1 MARQRVG
8 RYLNAQSDKWR
19 QVRTQ
24 QTTCYQDA
32 ACLETATLPQLA
44 IFGACHAVLCTESA
58 STSSALLAATAALCA
73 DPGGNE
79 NSTAWFV
86 VHAPSQIA
94 LSLAEVFFAHRR
106 EVEALANYGT
116 TFGTFAEKAAEHVE
130 RTSMRQSFSSTL
142 IETVCSFIKDTLTQA
157 DNLDGST
164 AGAAHGLNPTLVLLH
179 EMYLWFSACLPI
191 HTHLPTASSLHNNV
205 AAFGTETNWAAQRDK
220 WIDVVKALTA
230 APLLA
235 NLKRHEDRYQ
245 HRRVSSLLLLQCYF
259 QAFRLDRSVQDGG
272 SQLPR
277 KFLNTVKRVFLRH
290 NDHVVRNCSTFV
302 FRHIA
307 YHASAVRGL
316 LATLVFPN
324 AALRSKSS
332 EAELTPFNWEAINV
346 PVLAD
351 FGLLLL
357 DTAAEPDGFHFLLRE
372 IANGSSSVF
381 VAEAYDSK
389 DPDLFYFLF
398 CASDGRWCVQRCAIS
413 GLLYETA
420 LPFFARA
427 VFNSD
432 SVSFGQ
438 VHIVRGGRCRQCS
451 SSRNLEN
458 ALSSRPRSNWSDSRV
473 QTEIEQR
480 WKWQNRASG
489 RPTGAASRRRR
500 MRVGGWLVLWHQVLN
515 VLSHGHF
522 SSAVFASTPVPHLTS

>member
-1 MARQRVG
+1 MHVDATG
-8 RYLNAQSDKWR
+8 RYLNAQSKKWR
-19 QVRTQ
+19 RVRTQ

-32 ACLETATLPQLA
+32 ACLESATLPQLA
-44 IFGACHAVLCTESA
+44 VFGACHAVLCTESA
-58 STSSALLAATAALCA
+58 STSSALLTATAALCA

-94 LSLAEVFFAHRR
+94 LSLAEVFFDHRR
-106 EVEALANYGT
+106 EVQALANYGI
-116 TFGTFAEKAAEHVE
+116 TFGTSAEKVAEHVE
-130 RTSMRQSFSSTL
+130 RTSLRHSFSSTL
-142 IETVCSFIKDTLTQA
+142 VETVCSFIKDTLTQA

-179 EMYLWFSACLPI
+179 EMYLWFNACLPI
-191 HTHLPTASSLHNNV
+191 NDDLSTAPSIRKKAGS
-205 AAFGTETNWAAQRDK
+205 FGSDGAIGAELNWAAQRDK

-316 LATLVFPN
+316 LAALVFPN
-324 AALRSKSS
+324 ATLRSKSS
-332 EAELTPFNWEAINV
+332 EAELTSYNWEAINV

-351 FGLLLL
+351 FSLLLL

-372 IANGSSSVF
+372 ITNGASSVF
-381 VAEAYDSK
+381 VAEAYDNK
-389 DPDLFYFLF
+389 DSDLFYFLF
-398 CASDGRWCVQRCAIS
+398 CASDGRWCVQRCTLFGLNCECTVRLSLFSWAVQRRRPFILPGTFRVRLPTRMVPALAEFGELAIQPATLQLVR
-413 GLLYETA
+413 LL
-420 LPFFARA
+420 
-427 VFNSD
+427 
-432 SVSFGQ
+432 
-438 VHIVRGGRCRQCS
+438 S
-451 SSRNLEN
+451 SSQ
-458 ALSSRPRSNWSDSRV
+458 S
-473 QTEIEQR
+473 
-480 WKWQNRASG
+480 
-489 RPTGAASRRRR
+489 
-500 MRVGGWLVLWHQVLN
+500 
-515 VLSHGHF
+515 
-522 SSAVFASTPVPHLTS
+522 